1 MNNNCRYNKVG
12 IEISIDD
19 NSSYY
24 ISGHSIRIWKR
35 NFKHYERI
43 FSINY
48 LNIKN
53 FGFNIIK
60 YDKRK

>member
-19 NSSYY
+19 SYNDY
-24 ISGHSIRIWKR
+24 ISGHSITIWKH
-35 NFKHYERI
+35 NLKHYERV
-43 FSINY
+43 FYINKS
-48 LNIKN
+48 NIKR
-53 FGFNIIK
+53 FGFNIAK